1 MAFRLTPSPTQDRI
15 FARSVTPVI
24 PNSSDSAEEVID
36 LSSPFNLPS
45 PTSLLRSLSTAPSRP
60 STSSQNSAKTNPRH
74 EAVETRAALENS
86 PGRVNMPVTGS
97 TKNDSAKRCQKK
109 KQHVGNSTQT
119 EFQIVD
125 GDRIA
130 LSPKKAEKKAKATSR
145 RKKSDGLDNKKL
157 HGRVSKANRVQSVGN
172 GKKSSNPAGHDQTT
186 PAVIGRTESEP
197 DWREEGLQ
205 LERATTR
212 RLDWTPPK
220 GSSGPVVDLVEIDS
234 SPSAGGLSHAYKP
247 GTLFSSYGFSRTL
260 LAREEPESSCV
271 KYAPTQKRPIAFLNM
286 HNSSGI
292 RNSIEPAQSTTPETS
307 EDSLTK
313 PRGEKAKKAQKAT
326 TITSYATAR
335 YNAVDSSG
343 IVDTL
348 SGQSNKKSSANRTSG
363 TNGAKPS
370 RKKSSI
376 SKKKEEPPAYK
387 VVPPLEAFKS
397 IERQE
402 LCFGTSSQ
410 LEHSYFGDQPD
421 TFQTLHAHNPTK
433 SPPPPRRPISSH
445 TFSSRRPSVGLG
457 LSKLSGSKNLWSAS
471 ARDLTGTVAE
481 VDVIDLTQN
490 IEGSIAENEDMS
502 TTQPQITTT
511 QPSNKKTSPQAPSS
525 MPIASRESAPP
536 ADKPI
541 FAGFTTSELAKQVG
555 AYGFKPIKSRDKM
568 ISLLEKCW
576 ENQNKLSEPPPQTQP
591 SQHGSNPDGSVAEY
605 MPKSTHQPGSLS
617 QKTKLN
623 TNKAKTARYPTKPPE
638 VDTSLS
644 VNQTDMTPKPATKRT
659 TSPCTILIDDEVE
672 ESAWEVIPS
681 TPPHDSYD
689 EYPTTLAERT
699 TPEPIPPTT
708 PITIRSRQRPSQSSA
723 QSLANPPDLS
733 SQITKA
739 IKAQPR
745 LRAFN
750 GAKRPTWYE
759 KILMYDPIQ
768 LEDLATWLNTDG
780 FDRIGEDREVG
791 PGFVREWCESKGVCC
806 VWKKTGGRA

>member
-1 MAFRLTPSPTQDRI
+1 MASRLTPSPTQDRF

-24 PNSSDSAEEVID
+24 PNSSDSGEEVID

-60 STSSQNSAKTNPRH
+60 STSSQNSATTNPKH
-74 EAVETRAALENS
+74 GAVETRS
-86 PGRVNMPVTGS
+86 S
-97 TKNDSAKRCQKK
+97 TKNGPAKRSQKK
-109 KQHVGNSTQT
+109 KKHVGSSTQT
-119 EFQIVD
+119 ELQIVD

-157 HGRVSKANRVQSVGN
+157 HGRVSKANRVESVGN
-172 GKKSSNPAGHDQTT
+172 RKKSLSPEGHDQTT
-186 PAVIGRTESEP
+186 PAVIGDTEDEP

-220 GSSGPVVDLVEIDS
+220 GSSAPVVDLVEIDS
-234 SPSAGGLSHAYKP
+234 SPSAGGLSNAYKP
-247 GTLFSSYGFSRTL
+247 GTLLSSYGFSRTPL
-260 LAREEPESSCV
+260 TREESEPNRANN
-271 KYAPTQKRPIAFLNM
+271 APTQKRPIEFLNM
-286 HNSSGI
+286 HNSGGI
-292 RNSIEPAQSTTPETS
+292 RNSTEPARSTTPETS
-307 EDSLTK
+307 EHSLAK
-313 PRGEKAKKAQKAT
+313 PQVEKAKKAQKAT

-335 YNAVDSSG
+335 YNAVDSPG
-343 IVDTL
+343 NLDTS
-348 SGQSNKKSSANRTSG
+348 SGQSNKKSSAKRTSG
-363 TNGAKPS
+363 ANGAKPS

-410 LEHSYFGDQPD
+410 LEHSYFGDQPE
-421 TFQTLHAHNPTK
+421 TFQTLHSHSPVE
-433 SPPPPRRPISSH
+433 SLPPPGRPVSSH
-445 TFSSRRPSVGLG
+445 TFSSRRTSVGLG
-457 LSKLSGSKNLWSAS
+457 LSKLSGSKSLWSAS
-471 ARDLTGTVAE
+471 ARDLTGTVVE

-490 IEGSIAENEDMS
+490 IEGSIAENKDLS
-502 TTQPQITTT
+502 NAQSQKTTT
-511 QPSNKKTSPQAPSS
+511 QPSNKKASSQGPSS
-525 MPIASRESAPP
+525 ILTTSRESAPP
-536 ADKPI
+536 AAKPI
-541 FAGFTTSELAKQVG
+541 FAGFTTSELAKKVA

-576 ENQNKLSEPPPQTQP
+576 ENQNKSSEPPPQTHP
-591 SQHGSNPDGSVAEY
+591 SQHGPNPDGSVAEN
-605 MPKSTHQPGSLS
+605 MPNSTQQPDSLS
-617 QKTKLN
+617 QKTKPN
-623 TNKAKTARYPTKPPE
+623 TNKAKAARYPTKPPE
-638 VDTSLS
+638 VNTSLPIKR
-644 VNQTDMTPKPATKRT
+644 TDTTPKPATKRT

-681 TPPHDSYD
+681 TPTHDSCD
-689 EYPTTLAERT
+689 EYTTTLAERT

-708 PITIRSRQRPSQSSA
+708 PITIRSQQRSTQSSA
-723 QSLANPPDLS
+723 QSLANLPDLS

-739 IKAQPR
+739 VKAQPR

-791 PGFVREWCESKGVCC
+791 PGLVREWCESKGVCC
-806 VWKKTGGRA
+806 VWKKTVGRA